1 MAMDKA
7 TAEIIT
13 KAVNKINHYNQI
25 KEGLKRGGKSATH
38 IKLVHKVYGG
48 GDAGEVEIEDIK
60 HLCDTEIAG
69 WVGLLEELGVEWV
82 SGEGGSG

>member
-1 MAMDKA
+1 MAMDRA
-7 TAEIIT
+7 TVETIT

-25 KEGLKRGGKSATH
+25 KEGLKKGGKNATH
-38 IKLVHKVYGG
+38 IKLVHIAYGS
-48 GDAGEVEIEDIK
+48 GDAGEVEIGDIK

-82 SGEGGSG
+82 SGEDDSG